1 MRMHRLEAALVALFG
16 LTIIALFAA
25 GYVSAR
31 PTAHATILGV
41 AALKGRRILF
51 DFIGLRARPGIW
63 RGLLSAW
70 VVAVASFCWV
80 VLLVGSYVR
89 G

>member
-1 MRMHRLEAALVALFG
+1 MRLHRLEAALLALFG

-25 GYVSAR
+25 GHVSAR
-31 PTAHATILGV
+31 PAAHATILGV